1 LFRPTA
7 ARVSIGQRYFSAEQ
21 PAADAQA
28 PPQTPPTTEGEDL
41 KAQLA
46 KKDAEIK
53 SLNQQHLLDLAEM
66 ENIRM
71 RARRDVE
78 NERSFALSGFA
89 KSLLD
94 VSDNLQRAVDSAH
107 KIPAEEREKNVPLTT
122 MLEGVVMTQTQLDK
136 TYAKYGV
143 VKLNPV
149 GEKFNANFHEAIV
162 EVPDATKE
170 PGTVFQVFK
179 DGYTIKERLL
189 RSAMVSVVR
198 KP

>member
-1 LFRPTA
+1 
-7 ARVSIGQRYFSAEQ
+7 
-21 PAADAQA
+21 
-28 PPQTPPTTEGEDL
+28 
-41 KAQLA
+41 
-46 KKDAEIK
+46 
-53 SLNQQHLLDLAEM
+53 
-66 ENIRM
+66 
-71 RARRDVE
+71 
-78 NERSFALSGFA
+78 
-89 KSLLD
+89 
-94 VSDNLQRAVDSAH
+94 
-107 KIPAEEREKNVPLTT
+107 